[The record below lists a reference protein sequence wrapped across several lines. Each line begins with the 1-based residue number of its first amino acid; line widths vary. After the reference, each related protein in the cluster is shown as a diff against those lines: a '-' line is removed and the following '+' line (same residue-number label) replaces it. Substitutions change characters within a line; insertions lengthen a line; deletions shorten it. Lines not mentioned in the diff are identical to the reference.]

1 MFKRLV
7 LFSVLSVNFGY
18 TFFLFPLLGILL
30 PGSVPLTVYNLFAF
44 MLVDSAWGVVL
55 ATVIY
60 LLVHLTGMSL
70 ARATMFSIASLWTIF
85 WLVSLFS
92 IGGVG
97 AIALD
102 HAVTVGIDG
111 IAALITWL
119 MLSRLAKHYIAE
131 Q

>member
-1 MFKRLV
+1 VFKRLV

>member
-1 MFKRLV
+1 V

-55 ATVIY
+55 STVIY

>member
-1 MFKRLV
+1 V

>member
-55 ATVIY
+55 STVIY